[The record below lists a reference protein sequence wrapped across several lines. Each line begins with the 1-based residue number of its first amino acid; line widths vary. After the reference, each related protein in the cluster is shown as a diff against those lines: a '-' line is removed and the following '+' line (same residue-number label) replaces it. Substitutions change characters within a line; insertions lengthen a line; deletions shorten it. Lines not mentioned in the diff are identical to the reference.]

1 MIDTYEKMSYKI
13 SVGFEAGTETRENK
27 NHIAQGKPASKN
39 TPENVHPRTWNIAYS
54 IRLLNLWDQ
63 IADFVTTKSLVG

>member
-39 TPENVHPRTWNIAYS
+39 TPENVHPRT
-54 IRLLNLWDQ
+54 
-63 IADFVTTKSLVG
+63 